1 MTDTTSKLVQPGLF
15 GGDPEPFGRPKFT
28 RPLTSDLRP
37 PTSIP
42 PGELVQVAPG
52 KWAMKGGPDP
62 EHILA
67 EVFRHPDG
75 TLGFRPAGY
84 GRLAKLTADL
94 GTLLGFEGQ
103 LHTVRRLARAGFIRF
118 FQPSPCVYLLD
129 LDSWFAHLDAT
140 EEDPDFW
147 DPEGPNLKRYLM
159 ANGLRV

>member
-1 MTDTTSKLVQPGLF
+1 MQTALKNLVQPGLF
-15 GGDPEPFGRPKFT
+15 GGEPEPFRDRGAAVQRPA
-28 RPLTSDLRP
+28 P
-37 PTSIP
+37 PER
-42 PGELVQVAPG
+42 GELVQVAPG
-52 KWAMKGGPDP
+52 RWAMKGGPDP

-84 GRLAKLTADL
+84 GRLAKLTAEV
-94 GTLLGFEGQ
+94 GALLGFEGQ

-118 FQPSPCVYLLD
+118 YQPSPCVYLLD

-147 DPEGPNLKRYLM
+147 DPEGPNLRRYLM
-159 ANGLRV
+159 ANGLRAER